1 MLTFVLLVNKIKLIF
16 LIIQFN
22 VIPGFMFALTKICNL
37 CQVHFV
43 PNEQGKLISASVDG
57 LICTFDTTGDINDDD
72 HLDSVSLGFN
82 SISAS
87 C

>member
-1 MLTFVLLVNKIKLIF
+1 
-16 LIIQFN
+16 
-22 VIPGFMFALTKICNL
+22 MFDLTKICNL

-72 HLDSVSLGFN
+72 HLESVSLDFN
-82 SISAS
+82 SVSPVVNS
-87 C
+87 CKAFDS